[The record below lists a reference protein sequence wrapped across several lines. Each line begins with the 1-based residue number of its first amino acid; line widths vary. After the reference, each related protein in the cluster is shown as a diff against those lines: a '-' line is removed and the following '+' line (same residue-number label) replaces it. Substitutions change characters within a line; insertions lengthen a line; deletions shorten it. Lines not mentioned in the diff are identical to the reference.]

1 MLRVLLIPFLA
12 LVTALALGALV
23 MLLFG
28 DDPIL
33 AYQGLT
39 QGAFGSGRAWSTTIR
54 KMIPFILTG
63 LSVAVAFKAGL
74 FNIGA
79 SGQFV
84 MGSVFS
90 VSIGIHFEGLPMII
104 HLPLAILFGMFGGMI
119 CDSWFVEG
127 DHWGP

>member
-1 MLRVLLIPFLA
+1 MPSMFRVLLIPVLA
-12 LVTALALGALV
+12 LVASLALGALV

-33 AYQGLT
+33 AYQGLF
-39 QGAFGSGRAWSTTIR
+39 QGAFGSGRAWSSTIR
-54 KMIPFILTG
+54 KMIPLILTG

-90 VSIGIHFEGLPMII
+90 VAIGIHFEGLPVYI
-104 HLPLAILFGMFGGMI
+104 HLPMAI
-119 CDSWFVEG
+119 
-127 DHWGP
+127 

>member
-1 MLRVLLIPFLA
+1 MFRVLLIPVLA
-12 LVTALALGALV
+12 LVTSLALGALV

-33 AYQGLT
+33 AYQGLF
-39 QGAFGSGRAWSTTIR
+39 QGAFGSGRAWSSTIR
-54 KMIPFILTG
+54 KMIPLILTG

-90 VSIGIHFEGLPMII
+90 VAVGIHFEGFLDFSNTLTKFTNVFSLRRSSYEI
-104 HLPLAILFGMFGGMI
+104 LA
-119 CDSWFVEG
+119 
-127 DHWGP
+127 

>member
-1 MLRVLLIPFLA
+1 MAMAKHLSFNAFNVSCSADSSIGLGHLA
-12 LVTALALGALV
+12 GPWSVGHAS
-23 MLLFG
+23 FG

-33 AYQGLT
+33 AYQGLF
-39 QGAFGSGRAWSTTIR
+39 QGAFGSGRAWSSTIR
-54 KMIPFILTG
+54 KMIPLILTG

-90 VSIGIHFEGLPMII
+90 VAVGIHFEGLPMYI
-104 HLPLAILFGMFGGMI
+104 HLPMAILAGMLGG
-119 CDSWFVEG
+119 
-127 DHWGP
+127 